1 MELDLRNKK
10 ILLVDDFSE
19 FRFSVKKMLQSGG
32 AANIDDVSNGED
44 AIDRMSRKNYDI
56 ILCDYNLGQDKKD
69 GQQILE
75 EAKHRGFLKTSTL
88 FIMVTAE
95 NTMDMV
101 MGAIEYQPDDYMTK
115 PFTKEVLNN
124 RVSKLLEKK
133 HVLKDIEK
141 AVSREDYK
149 RAIALCDAQLAANP
163 KNAMEL
169 FRIKSDALLS
179 LGQYD
184 DAINILEKVLSS
196 RDLPW
201 ARLGIGKIYFQKKNY
216 IEAKEHFQEIIGNNK
231 AYMEAYDWLSKTLV
245 ELGDQQSAQK
255 TLEEA
260 VALSPKAILR
270 QRALGE
276 LALKNNDHDTAEKSF
291 KKSVA
296 MGKTSIYKSAK
307 DYTGLAKTVMNAKK
321 NPVDALTILKDAEKD
336 FQLNPEVMMQTAAM
350 EGVIYKKIGHEG
362 KAKEAIDKAS
372 ALMEEHGAKV
382 SPDVAMDVAKSFFDV
397 GETEKGQKV
406 MHDIVQNNH
415 DDEAILKKVQDAFD
429 DANLK
434 DVGKEM
440 IASTKQEIIKI
451 NNEGVNLVKKG
462 MLVEAIEV
470 FDKAADGLPQNKIVN
485 ANAAQALIMI
495 IQKNG
500 KNDKYIYQCKKYLDR
515 LRKIDPNYPKF
526 QQLVKIFGELNAV

>member
-32 AANIDDVSNGED
+32 ASNIDDVSNGED
-44 AIDRMSRKNYDI
+44 AIDRMSRKTYDI
-56 ILCDYNLGQDKKD
+56 VLCDYNLGQDKKD

-75 EAKHRGFLKTSTL
+75 EAKHRGFLKTSTI

-115 PFTKEVLNN
+115 PFTKEVLSN
-124 RVSKLLEKK
+124 RVSRLLDKK
-133 HVLKDIEK
+133 AALKDIEK
-141 AVSREDYK
+141 AMSREDYK
-149 RAIALCDAQLAANP
+149 RVIELCDALLAANP
-163 KNAMEL
+163 KNAMEI
-169 FRIKSDALLS
+169 FKIKSDALMLA
-179 LGQYD
+179 GQHD
-184 DAINILEKVLSS
+184 EAINILEKVLSS

-201 ARLGIGKIYFQKKNY
+201 ARLGIGKIYFLKKNY
-216 IEAKEHFQEIIGNNK
+216 IEAKDYFQDIIGNYK
-231 AYMEAYDWLSKTLV
+231 TYMEAYDWLAKTLV
-245 ELGDQQSAQK
+245 ELGDQQTAQK

-260 VALSPKAILR
+260 VALSPKSILR
-270 QRALGE
+270 QRSLGE

-291 KKSVA
+291 KRSVT

-307 DYTGLAKTVMNAKK
+307 DYTGLAKTIMEAKK

-336 FQLNPEVMMQTAAM
+336 FLSNPEVMMQTSAM
-350 EGVIYKKIGHEG
+350 EGVIYKKIGHED
-362 KAKEAIDKAS
+362 KAKEAIAKAS
-372 ALMEEHGAKV
+372 AIMDEIGSKV
-382 SPDVAMDVAKSFFDV
+382 SPEVAMDVAKSFFDV

-406 MHDIVQNNH
+406 MHDVVQNNH
-415 DDEAILKKVQDAFD
+415 DDEEILKKVQDAFN
-429 DANLK
+429 DANLQ

-440 IASTKQEIIKI
+440 ISSTKQEIIKI

-462 MLVEAIEV
+462 KLSEAIEV

-495 IQKNG
+495 IQKEG
-500 KNDKYIYQCKKYLDR
+500 KNDKYLYQCKKYLDR
-515 LRKIDPNYPKF
+515 FSEINT
-526 QQLVKIFGELNAV
+526 A